1 MTDVIEWG
9 PLQRATNARNQLVA
23 CRTFDIKS
31 RDGFVSGQIVV
42 KGSTLDAVSILECKD
57 RLAMLLEDALYEL
70 HAR

>member
-23 CRTFDIKS
+23 CRQFDIRS
-31 RDGFVSGQIVV
+31 RDGHVTGQVVV
-42 KGSTLDAVSILECKD
+42 KDNTLDAVSILECKD

>member
-23 CRTFDIKS
+23 CRKFDIKS
-31 RDGFVSGQIVV
+31 RDGFVSGTIVV
-42 KGSTLDAVSILECKD
+42 KDNSLDAISILECKD
-57 RLAMLLEDALYEL
+57 RLAILLEDALYEL